1 MNRYTGRRKRTNQ
14 APRAPAPIARRDFA
28 QPPAVRSTRQFRR
41 FRSAKLRTCRDRARR
56 AHFAPAFAIEKRRKG
71 ESLQNLFDIMAGPAL
86 PVWAMTQQLHGASR
100 IAAPAPELRAELSAL
115 LVVLVGLLPLISVGC
130 GPPS

>member
-1 MNRYTGRRKRTNQ
+1 LSRSRLARAFRAGNRHRKAAQRRK
-14 APRAPAPIARRDFA
+14 FA
-28 QPPAVRSTRQFRR
+28 KFV
-41 FRSAKLRTCRDRARR
+41 
-56 AHFAPAFAIEKRRKG
+56 
-71 ESLQNLFDIMAGPAL
+71 DIMAGPAL